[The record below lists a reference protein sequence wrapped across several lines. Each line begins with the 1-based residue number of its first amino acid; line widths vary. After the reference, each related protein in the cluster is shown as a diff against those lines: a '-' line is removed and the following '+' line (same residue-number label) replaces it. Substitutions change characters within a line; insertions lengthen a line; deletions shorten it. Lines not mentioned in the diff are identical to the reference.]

1 MIKATQSILPS
12 DARDAATTSAARRA
26 SGSTSFATAMR
37 TAAAKTETE
46 TKTESK
52 SKTETKAESK
62 TATTSGPRNEKLQK
76 VDGHKYSE
84 IVGGPRNGMY
94 LNQSGNERDGQA
106 FLKVEREGRSFHI
119 YGTGRDRVV
128 FEIEHDKAD
137 TPAATTPVASTGG
150 VAPPA

>member
-1 MIKATQSILPS
+1 MIKPTQSILPS
-12 DARDAATTSAARRA
+12 DAREAATTSAARRT
-26 SGSTSFATAMR
+26 SGSASFATAMR

-52 SKTETKAESK
+52 SKTETKTESK
-62 TATTSGPRNEKLQK
+62 AATTGPRNEKLQK

-150 VAPPA
+150 VAPPG